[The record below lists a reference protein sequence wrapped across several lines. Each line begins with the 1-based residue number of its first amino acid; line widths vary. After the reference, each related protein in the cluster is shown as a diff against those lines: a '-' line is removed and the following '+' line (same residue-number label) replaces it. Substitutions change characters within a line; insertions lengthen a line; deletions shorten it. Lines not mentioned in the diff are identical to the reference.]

1 MRQLKDKILT
11 RIRAAGRGK
20 VYSSKDF
27 LDLGSRAAIDQALSR
42 LVKEAAIR
50 RVGRGLFDLPKTNPK
65 LGIELSPDAD
75 QVAQAVA
82 RRRGSRLQ
90 RSGADAANA
99 LGLSTQV
106 PGRTVYLSD
115 SSSGKVRF
123 GKQTVTIKHVAPRMV
138 APRDKTTATVLQ
150 ALHFVGK
157 DGLTRDVVVRLRG
170 MLTDKDKARLLKES
184 RYAVGWVADA
194 VRQIVREDKVTS
206 G

>member
-1 MRQLKDKILT
+1 MRYLKDKILT

-20 VYSSKDF
+20 VHSSKDF
-27 LDLGSRAAIDQALSR
+27 LDLGGRAAVDQALSR
-42 LVKEAAIR
+42 LVKEGAIR
-50 RVGRGLFDLPKTNPK
+50 RVGRGLYDLPKTNPR
-65 LGIELSPDAD
+65 LGIELSPDVD
-75 QVAQAVA
+75 QVAKAVA
-82 RRRGSRLQ
+82 RKRGSRLQ

-106 PGRTVYLSD
+106 PGRTVYLTD
-115 SSSGKVRF
+115 SSSAKVRF
-123 GKQTVTIKHVAPRMV
+123 GKQTVTIKHVAPRVV

-157 DGLTRDVVVRLRG
+157 DGLTPEVLERLRG

-194 VRQIVREDKVTS
+194 VRRIIREDKATT